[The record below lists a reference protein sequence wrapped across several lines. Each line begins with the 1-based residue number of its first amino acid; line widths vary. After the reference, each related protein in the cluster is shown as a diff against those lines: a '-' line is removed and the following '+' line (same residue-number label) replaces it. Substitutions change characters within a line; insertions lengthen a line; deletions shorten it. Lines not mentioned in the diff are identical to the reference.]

1 MGGEVMVDIA
11 IIGGGAS
18 GLVAAIHL
26 ARQGKEVVILERNP
40 RIGKKILATGNGRCN
55 YTNVDLVYED
65 YNHPTF
71 VQDVF
76 QQFSGQD
83 TLSFFEDLGIVP
95 KVEKAGKTYP
105 YSEQASSIVDVLLYE
120 IEQLGVKVL
129 IDTLITDV
137 KKKTFFELYSNQK
150 LIIQAK
156 KVLLATGGKAMPQ
169 SGSDGIGYH
178 IAKSFGH
185 TIEPLFPTIGKVV
198 LDFPYLKHLDGLKLE
213 TQVDLVV
220 DNEIIQSEFGDT
232 LFTSYGISG
241 PTILDC
247 SRKVGVALQEKKTC
261 HFEVALVN
269 HLDKNTLYQR
279 FMNRSQ
285 IAIDQALIGLIH
297 KRLIPVVLGLS
308 GIEPKNLFIQNIP
321 PQKITQLIQLLLKL
335 ELKITGLRGFEEAQ
349 ATAGGISI
357 HEIDSH
363 TLESKKVPGLY
374 FSGEVIDIDG
384 RCGGFNLQWAWSSG
398 IVAASAIARSL
409 Q

>member
-1 MGGEVMVDIA
+1 MVDVA
-11 IIGGGAS
+11 IVGGGAS
-18 GLVAAIHL
+18 GLVAAISL

-40 RIGKKILATGNGRCN
+40 RIGKKILVTGNGRCN

-65 YNHPTF
+65 YNHPAF
-71 VQDVF
+71 VQNVLN
-76 QQFSGQD
+76 QFGVQD

-95 KVEKAGKTYP
+95 KVEKEGKTYP

-120 IEQLGVKVL
+120 IEQLGVQVL
-129 IDTLITDV
+129 TETLITEV
-137 KKKTFFELYSNQK
+137 KKKTHFEIYSNQK

-169 SGSDGIGYH
+169 SGSDGIGYQL
-178 IAKSFGH
+178 AKSLGH

-198 LDFPYLKHLDGLKLE
+198 CDFPYLKHLDGLKLE

-220 DNEIIQSEFGDT
+220 DNQIVQSEFGDT

-247 SRKVGVALQEKKTC
+247 SRKVGVALQEKKPC
-261 HFEVALVN
+261 RFDIALVN

-279 FMNRSQ
+279 FMNRSH

-297 KRLIPVVLGLS
+297 KRLIPVVLTLS
-308 GIEPKNLFIQNIP
+308 SIEPKNSLIQNLS
-321 PQKITQLIQLLLKL
+321 PQNITKLIQLLLKL
-335 ELKITGLRGFEEAQ
+335 ELNIIGLRGFEEAQ
-349 ATAGGISI
+349 ATAGGVSI
-357 HEIDSH
+357 HEVDST
-363 TLESKKVPGLY
+363 TLQSKIVPGLY
-374 FSGEVIDIDG
+374 FSGEIIDIDG

-398 IVAASAIARSL
+398 IVAANAIARSL

>member
-1 MGGEVMVDIA
+1 MVDVA

-18 GLVAAIHL
+18 GLVAAISL
-26 ARQGKEVVILERNP
+26 ARQGKKVVILERNP
-40 RIGKKILATGNGRCN
+40 RIGKKILVTGNGRCN

-65 YNHPTF
+65 YNHPAF
-71 VQDVF
+71 VQNVLN
-76 QQFSGQD
+76 QFGVQD

-95 KVEKAGKTYP
+95 KVEKEGKTYP

-120 IEQLGVKVL
+120 IEQLGIQVL
-129 IDTLITDV
+129 TETLITEV
-137 KKKTFFELYSNQK
+137 KKKTHFEIYSNQK

-169 SGSDGIGYH
+169 SGSDGMGYQL
-178 IAKSFGH
+178 AKSLGH

-220 DNEIIQSEFGDT
+220 DNQIVQSEFGDT

-247 SRKVGVALQEKKTC
+247 SRKVGVAFQEQKSC
-261 HFEVALVN
+261 HFEITLVN
-269 HLDKNTLYQR
+269 HLDKKPLYQR
-279 FMNRSQ
+279 FINRGHV
-285 IAIDQALIGLIH
+285 AIDQALIGLIH

-308 GIEPKNLFIQNIP
+308 GIEPKNALIQHIP
-321 PQKITQLIQLLLKL
+321 PQKMTQLIQLLLKL
-335 ELKITGLRGFEEAQ
+335 ELRITGLRGFEEAQ
-349 ATAGGISI
+349 ATAGGVSI
-357 HEIDSH
+357 HEVDST

-398 IVAASAIARSL
+398 IVAANAIARSL